1 MVLAKK
7 TKEQQMLEDLTR
19 KMKAVLDS
27 QMVLRDNLSDI
38 KKMVKGMTKQMD
50 QVEATTEVVKLTL
63 RRKSNIEELELLEKK
78 LYDLEEKLSAI
89 Y

>member
-1 MVLAKK
+1 MVLTKK
-7 TKEQQMLEDLTR
+7 TKEQQMLEELTR

-27 QMVLRDNLSDI
+27 QMVLRDNLSEM

-50 QVEATTEVVKLTL
+50 QVEATTEVVKITL

>member
-7 TKEQQMLEDLTR
+7 TKEQQMLEELTR

-27 QMVLRDNLSDI
+27 QMVLRDNLSDMR
-38 KKMVKGMTKQMD
+38 KMVKTMTKQMD